1 MDLLQLRY
9 FRTVARTEHLGR
21 AAAQLRVAQPSLSRT
36 IARLETD
43 LGVPLF
49 DRQGRGIRLNRFGA
63 AFLARV
69 DRALGE
75 LDDARTE
82 LADLAGNNC
91 GSVVVAAE
99 NLAVLRTLVAAYLGV
114 YPDVA
119 VRLSQCSPEE
129 TANRLLGGTVD
140 LAVLSQRLDRPGVVG
155 RDLITEEVLLAV
167 PPGHRLA
174 RRRRVPMS
182 ELISE
187 PFVTTGPD
195 YWPRRLLDR
204 LLAPTGQRP
213 VIACEGDDPASL
225 RGLVSIGLGVGLLP
239 AMARQSPGPRVSW
252 LHIDDPD
259 CRRTLSLYWR
269 EGAYLPLSARR
280 FRDLAT
286 ERFAAV
292 EAGRQ
297 PAGL

>member
-21 AAAQLRVAQPSLSRT
+21 AAEQLRVAQPSLSRT
-36 IARLETD
+36 IARLEAD

-82 LADLAGNNC
+82 LADLAGSGC

-99 NLAVLRTLVAAYLGV
+99 NLAVLRTVLAGYLSAYPG
-114 YPDVA
+114 VA

-129 TANRLLGGTVD
+129 TATRLQAGTVD
-140 LAVLSQRLDRPGVVG
+140 LAVLSQHLDRPGVAG

-174 RRRRVPMS
+174 GRRRVPVS
-182 ELISE
+182 ELLSE

-195 YWPRRLLDR
+195 FWPRALLDR
-204 LLAPTGQRP
+204 LFAPTGRQP
-213 VIACEGDDPASL
+213 VIACEGDEPASL
-225 RGLVSIGLGVGLLP
+225 RGLVAIGLGVGLLP
-239 AMARQSPGPRVSW
+239 AMARPSPGPRVAW
-252 LHIDDPD
+252 LHVDAPD

-280 FRDLAT
+280 FRDFAT
-286 ERFAAV
+286 ESFAAI
-292 EAGRQ
+292 EDGRTS
-297 PAGL
+297 AGL